1 MEKIKLKKITQSLLC
16 IIVAAVMVA
25 ITGCGNSSL
34 SIDENID
41 DTSKYLLQE
50 VESPGVAS
58 VGGEW
63 SVIGIMN
70 SQIDDETKEAYASRY
85 FDSARA
91 QVKSKKGVLDE
102 EHYTEYARVSMGLA
116 SIGEDPTNVEGYNLI
131 SYLDDYDKI
140 REQGIN
146 AAAYALVASQM
157 SGVKLANE
165 ERYIQFISEEIK
177 GYDETDGATSDYVS
191 MGLLALSYYKDRDD
205 VKDLIEQKI
214 DELSEAQMD
223 DGSMGNC
230 ESTSEAIIAL
240 TTAGVDVTTDER
252 FIKNEKSLL
261 DGLLTYKKDIGY
273 LHVTDD
279 KNAEEI
285 NIMATEKALLAL
297 ESIRA
302 LDDGTYLYKSK
313 R

>member
-191 MGLLALSYYKDRDD
+191 MGILALSYYKDRDD

>member
-1 MEKIKLKKITQSLLC
+1 MEKIKLKKTTQSLLC

-191 MGLLALSYYKDRDD
+191 MGILALSYYKDRDD

>member
-1 MEKIKLKKITQSLLC
+1 MEKTKVKKRAQSLLC
-16 IIVAAVMVA
+16 IIVAVA
-25 ITGCGNSSL
+25 MLTVTGCGNSSL
-34 SIDENID
+34 SIDENIAE
-41 DTSKYLLQE
+41 TSQYLLQE
-50 VESPGVAS
+50 VESPGVSS

-70 SQIDDETKEAYASRY
+70 SQIDDESKDTYASRY
-85 FDSARA
+85 FDSVRA
-91 QVKSKKGVLDE
+91 QVKSKKGILDE

-116 SIGEDPTNVEGYNLI
+116 AIGEDPTDVEGYNLV

-157 SGVKLANE
+157 SSVKLMNE
-165 ERYIQFISEEIK
+165 EKYIQFILEEMK
-177 GYDETDGATSDYVS
+177 EYDGTAVVMSDYVS
-191 MGLLALSYYKDRDD
+191 MGILALSYYKERDD
-205 VKDLIEQKI
+205 VSSMIEQKI
-214 DELSEAQMD
+214 DELSKAQME

-240 TTAGVDVTTDER
+240 NSAGVDVTTDER
-252 FIKNEKSLL
+252 FVKNEKSLL
-261 DGLLTYKKDIGY
+261 DGLLTYKKDSGY
-273 LHVTDD
+273 LHVTGDENNED
-279 KNAEEI
+279 I

-297 ESIRA
+297 ESIKA
-302 LDDGTYLYKSK
+302 FDDGTCIYKSK

>member
-1 MEKIKLKKITQSLLC
+1 
-16 IIVAAVMVA
+16 MVA

-191 MGLLALSYYKDRDD
+191 MGILALSYYKDRDD

>member
-1 MEKIKLKKITQSLLC
+1 MEKIKEKITVRSLLC
-16 IIVAAVMVA
+16 IIVAVA
-25 ITGCGNSSL
+25 MLTVSGCGSSSQ
-34 SIDENID
+34 SIDENIV
-41 DTSKYLLQE
+41 DTSQYLLQE
-50 VESPGVAS
+50 VESPGVSS

-70 SQIDDETKEAYASRY
+70 SQIDDETKETYALRY
-85 FDSARA
+85 FDSVRA
-91 QVKSKKGVLDE
+91 QVKSKKGILDE
-102 EHYTEYARVSMGLA
+102 NYYTEYARVSMGLA
-116 SIGEDPTNVEGYNLI
+116 AIGEDPTDVEGYNLV

-157 SGVKLANE
+157 SGVKLTNE
-165 ERYIQFISEEIK
+165 EKYIQFILEELK
-177 GYDETDGATSDYVS
+177 GYDGTDTAMSDYVS
-191 MGLLALSYYKDRDD
+191 MGILALSYYKDRDD
-205 VKDLIEQKI
+205 VSSLIEQKI
-214 DELSEAQMD
+214 DELSNAQMD

-240 TTAGVDVTTDER
+240 NSAGVDVTTDER

-261 DGLLTYKKDIGY
+261 DGLLTYKKDSGY
-273 LHVTDD
+273 LHVTGDENNED
-279 KNAEEI
+279 I

-297 ESIRA
+297 ESIKA
-302 LDDGTYLYKSK
+302 FNDGTCIYKSK

>member
-191 MGLLALSYYKDRDD
+191 MGILALSYYKDRDD

-214 DELSEAQMD
+214 NELSEAQMD